1 MTNEIVAT
9 NAKVNGGAI
18 VSASHG
24 GYSPPVAPPLVGRL
38 ELILKRT
45 GWSQR
50 ELSRRA
56 GLAESHVN
64 LIIRAATKNPASAGA
79 VELDTLKKI
88 ASAAGVSLA
97 WLTSGTGAPD
107 ADDDSRGP
115 STVESEVP
123 HFGNA
128 VGWADARREA
138 ERTHPDVPAWAWD
151 QAATMA
157 PMHLRTVVTP
167 EQVVSLARMAL
178 QLADPRAMTAAIEE
192 QARRLAELEAQLA
205 AKLAAEKPATPEGKK
220 GRGK

>member
-1 MTNEIVAT
+1 MTSTLTVTSAH
-9 NAKVNGGAI
+9 VNGGAI

-24 GYSPPVAPPLVGRL
+24 GYSPSVASTVAQRIQK
-38 ELILKRT
+38 ILDRT

-50 ELSRRA
+50 ELSRRS
-56 GLAESHVN
+56 GLS
-64 LIIRAATKNPASAGA
+64 PGA
-79 VELDTLKKI
+79 IGWILAHPDRPSELDTLKGI
-88 ASAAGVSLA
+88 ASAAKVSLA

-205 AKLAAEKPATPEGKK
+205 AKLAADKPATPEGKK